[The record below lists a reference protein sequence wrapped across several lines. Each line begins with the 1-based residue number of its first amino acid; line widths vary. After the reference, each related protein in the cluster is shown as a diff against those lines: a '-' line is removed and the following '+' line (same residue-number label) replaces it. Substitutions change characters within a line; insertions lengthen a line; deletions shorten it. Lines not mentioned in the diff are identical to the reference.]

1 MVCKE
6 GVTNVDRGSEGRSWG
21 LAEMLMTGSRMHRHV
36 DMQNLTVRRVMIRG
50 VNAHMKGSALLV
62 GSQMLLPAGL
72 LTAGGM
78 LW

>member
-1 MVCKE
+1 
-6 GVTNVDRGSEGRSWG
+6 
-21 LAEMLMTGSRMHRHV
+21 MLMTGSRMHRHV